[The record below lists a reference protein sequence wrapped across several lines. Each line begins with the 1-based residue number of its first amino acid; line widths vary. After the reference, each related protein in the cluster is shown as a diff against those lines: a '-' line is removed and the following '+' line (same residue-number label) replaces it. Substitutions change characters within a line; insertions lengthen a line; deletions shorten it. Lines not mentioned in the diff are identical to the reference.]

1 MDSRPAG
8 VCLNHSRSIVLI
20 YLNMSMTAKKKKQG
34 PTFSERVVA
43 AARSIPSG
51 KVSTYGRLARAAGA
65 GGMAAQSIT
74 TILSKAYDSGIH
86 DIPFHR
92 IVYADG
98 RIWVNDEYRAKRL
111 ALYKKEKI
119 KLDENDRIIDFRDRL
134 FEFR

>member
-1 MDSRPAG
+1 MARQ
-8 VCLNHSRSIVLI
+8 R
-20 YLNMSMTAKKKKQG
+20 MTKPSKHG
-34 PTFSERVVA
+34 TGTTFSERVVA

-74 TILSKAYDSGIH
+74 TILSKAYDSGIK

-98 RIWVNDEYRAKRL
+98 RIWVNDEYRTKRM

-119 KLDENDRIIDFRDRL
+119 KIGKDDRIENFADKI

>member
-1 MDSRPAG
+1 MKPR
-8 VCLNHSRSIVLI
+8 
-20 YLNMSMTAKKKKQG
+20 KKASEQQTG
-34 PTFSERVVA
+34 PTFSDRVVA
-43 AARSIPSG
+43 AARSIPAG
-51 KVSTYGRLARAAGA
+51 KVSTYGRVARAAGG

-74 TILSKAYDSGIH
+74 TILSKARDSGVH

-119 KLDENDRIIDFRDRL
+119 ALDENDRIISFRDKL
-134 FEFR
+134 FEFK

>member
-1 MDSRPAG
+1 MRKAKP
-8 VCLNHSRSIVLI
+8 SI
-20 YLNMSMTAKKKKQG
+20 G
-34 PTFSERVVA
+34 PTFSERVIS
-43 AARSIPSG
+43 AARSIPPG

-65 GGMAAQSIT
+65 GGMAAQSVT
-74 TILSKAYDSGIH
+74 SILSKAYDSGIH

-98 RIWVNDEYRAKRL
+98 HIWVNDEYRARRL

-119 KLDENDRIIDFRDRL
+119 MIDVNDRIVDFREKL